1 MKTDRVWVTTVMAGG
16 AHSRALH
23 ILDSDGD
30 LPAERD
36 MRKAKKPRPEDLPIV
51 LYPSSSDDDI
61 QDLPDFFVDTGHM
74 MLSEA
79 IAAPLRAFDL
89 GRTYMVPAKI
99 VLSDRKTE
107 KHADRR
113 YVVMNRYKVVDALV
127 PEVCR
132 NIRENTGP
140 YANPNTWLIAHEIQ
154 DDDIALCAEKL
165 DVPPIWGGGNLRGV
179 KFFRGDVVEA
189 LEAAGVAH
197 YFQFKRCRVVS

>member
-1 MKTDRVWVTTVMAGG
+1 MKTDCVWVTTVMAGG
-16 AHSRALH
+16 ANSRALH

-30 LPAERD
+30 LPAERI

-113 YVVMNRYKVVDALV
+113 YVVMNRYTVVDAFV
-127 PEVCR
+127 PELSTNFR
-132 NIRENTGP
+132 
-140 YANPNTWLIAHEIQ
+140 LISSPHARTDNWRIVQ
-154 DDDIALCAEKL
+154 ALNDGDIALRIKGVDL
-165 DVPPIWGGGNLRGV
+165 PPIWGGGNLRGV

-189 LEAAGVAH
+189 LKAAGVAH
-197 YFQFKRCRVVS
+197 HFQFKRCRIVE